1 MSLNIHKAKTINN
14 LISNFSK
21 PKRSENNRQKSSKI
35 GHKDFI
41 KKEGLLDYLQSFLT
55 PRRPILIKQN
65 FLLTKNKI
73 NKNYLSTIQTKND
86 VRSPSNNSK
95 INKSNSIDK
104 SIFDSNS
111 NIIYRNSNRINQ
123 INSLKYKINL
133 KQIFSSTINQN
144 DYSKK
149 FSGFSPRNRFRL
161 MKIYQSLKCIN
172 PPCITKE
179 SNSDSNAK
187 NKHFNSEELN
197 LAQKNE
203 SKIENKEKNNK
214 YNIKKNNNCII
225 ENVNSLQILS
235 DKKNILKKNNLYLEE
250 KKETET
256 EIYNNINKINNY
268 FSENNII
275 HENKKEKII
284 DDKKNNIKM
293 EISPIKNH
301 IVVFDNVKNSKAKT
315 IKKEN
320 NYKNKEVY
328 KKDILRDFDKYNK
341 KNIMENCLN
350 KLFFDYSDGNY
361 LNPNNYKYLNDDNED
376 SNIIIKKEIV
386 NKKEEK
392 DEKLE
397 LEDKYNNLLDEQTIN
412 NNNNLNQIPKNSQIK
427 IIDNIENK
435 ENINTENLKNN
446 KDKLLSSNN
455 ENINNSINNIKDKNN
470 QKMKQL
476 IYDKIC
482 DENNLNEDNKIN
494 LNLNYLYENKNYVN
508 IQLLNDPIN
517 NNNTTRKKNFP
528 SNTNVFK
535 PSKLL
540 KKPKTNL
547 ELLLD
552 RIPKHDNENENDLNN
567 IHSMKQS
574 KSNHKNLRRSK
585 IIEFI
590 NKNSAIMPPND
601 YNASSQLVYSF

>member
-1 MSLNIHKAKTINN
+1 M
-14 LISNFSK
+14 
-21 PKRSENNRQKSSKI
+21 
-35 GHKDFI
+35 
-41 KKEGLLDYLQSFLT
+41 
-55 PRRPILIKQN
+55 
-65 FLLTKNKI
+65 
-73 NKNYLSTIQTKND
+73 
-86 VRSPSNNSK
+86 
-95 INKSNSIDK
+95 
-104 SIFDSNS
+104 
-111 NIIYRNSNRINQ
+111 
-123 INSLKYKINL
+123 
-133 KQIFSSTINQN
+133 
-144 DYSKK
+144 
-149 FSGFSPRNRFRL
+149 
-161 MKIYQSLKCIN
+161 
-172 PPCITKE
+172 
-179 SNSDSNAK
+179 
-187 NKHFNSEELN
+187 
-197 LAQKNE
+197 
-203 SKIENKEKNNK
+203 
-214 YNIKKNNNCII
+214 
-225 ENVNSLQILS
+225 NSLQILS

-328 KKDILRDFDKYNK
+328 KKDRLIDFDKYNK

-397 LEDKYNNLLDEQTIN
+397 LEDKYNNLLDEQTI

>member
-1 MSLNIHKAKTINN
+1 M
-14 LISNFSK
+14 
-21 PKRSENNRQKSSKI
+21 
-35 GHKDFI
+35 
-41 KKEGLLDYLQSFLT
+41 
-55 PRRPILIKQN
+55 
-65 FLLTKNKI
+65 LTKNKI

-95 INKSNSIDK
+95 INKSNSIGK

-111 NIIYRNSNRINQ
+111 NIVYRNSNRINQ

-172 PPCITKE
+172 PPSITKE

-187 NKHFNSEELN
+187 NKHFNSGELN

-301 IVVFDNVKNSKAKT
+301 MVVFDNVKNSKAKT

-328 KKDILRDFDKYNK
+328 KKDRLIDFDKYNK

-397 LEDKYNNLLDEQTIN
+397 LEDKYNNLLDEQTI

-517 NNNTTRKKNFP
+517 NNTTGKKNFP

>member
-1 MSLNIHKAKTINN
+1 
-14 LISNFSK
+14 
-21 PKRSENNRQKSSKI
+21 
-35 GHKDFI
+35 
-41 KKEGLLDYLQSFLT
+41 
-55 PRRPILIKQN
+55 
-65 FLLTKNKI
+65 
-73 NKNYLSTIQTKND
+73 
-86 VRSPSNNSK
+86 
-95 INKSNSIDK
+95 
-104 SIFDSNS
+104 
-111 NIIYRNSNRINQ
+111 
-123 INSLKYKINL
+123 
-133 KQIFSSTINQN
+133 
-144 DYSKK
+144 
-149 FSGFSPRNRFRL
+149 
-161 MKIYQSLKCIN
+161 
-172 PPCITKE
+172 
-179 SNSDSNAK
+179 
-187 NKHFNSEELN
+187 
-197 LAQKNE
+197 
-203 SKIENKEKNNK
+203 
-214 YNIKKNNNCII
+214 
-225 ENVNSLQILS
+225 
-235 DKKNILKKNNLYLEE
+235 
-250 KKETET
+250 
-256 EIYNNINKINNY
+256 
-268 FSENNII
+268 
-275 HENKKEKII
+275 
-284 DDKKNNIKM
+284 M

-328 KKDILRDFDKYNK
+328 KKDRLIDFDKYNK

-427 IIDNIENK
+427 IKDNIENK

-528 SNTNVFK
+528 WNTNVFK